1 VWGPVRVGYG
11 GLLISRVILTACGS
25 SSLTLGEHSSAT
37 VELLV
42 IASAIAGNKFTAWD
56 TDEDTLL
63 RQKKHQSNTLTAE
76 SEPASQRAKPG
87 EHLISSIRGSMA
99 GPTLLIL
106 GGIHGNEPAGVIAAQ
121 RVVLPMQERKTALH
135 GEIVLLRGNTRALE
149 RKVRYIDAD
158 LNRQWTA
165 DNVRMSELD
174 NRGQSELLEQQ
185 ELLTA
190 IREAISRAR
199 GDVYFVDLH
208 TTSAQGQ
215 PFATVGDTLRNR
227 HFALSFPVTIVLGLE
242 EQIDGTLLEYINNL
256 GAITMGFEAGQ
267 HDAITSVDHH
277 EALIWNAVIATGN
290 FRREDFA
297 KFVYYWSLLDRAGE
311 GQRVVEVRHRHPVV
325 PEDQFQMEP
334 GFRNFQPVP
343 RGVVLAKDRRGEIK
357 AQEKGL
363 ILLPLYQALG
373 DDGFFL
379 GREVKRFWLNLSR
392 ILRKLKV
399 GHYIHLLPGV
409 RRDPMNENFYIINT
423 RIARILPLQIFH
435 LLGFRKLRWI
445 DNELIISRRSYDV
458 RGPVKLI
465 L

>member
-1 VWGPVRVGYG
+1 VAAWTIRIVIAKGFQAGARFVTYCDF
-11 GLLISRVILTACGS
+11 SRRRIVFMITPSTILAA
-25 SSLTLGEHSSAT
+25 TLGPGRS
-37 VELLV
+37 L
-42 IASAIAGNKFTAWD
+42 G
-56 TDEDTLL
+56 
-63 RQKKHQSNTLTAE
+63 
-76 SEPASQRAKPG
+76 KPR
-87 EHLISSIRGSMA
+87 EHLIASVQGYLS

-106 GGIHGNEPAGVIAAQ
+106 GGIHGNEPAGVLAAD
-121 RVVLPMQERKTALH
+121 RVLPHIQERRADLR
-135 GEIVLLRGNTRALE
+135 GEVVLLRGNTRALE
-149 RKVRYIDAD
+149 REVRYIDVD
-158 LNRQWTA
+158 LNRQWTE
-165 DNVRMSELD
+165 DNVLKSELTY
-174 NRGQSELLEQQ
+174 RGRSEFLELR

-190 IREAISRAR
+190 IREAVSRAR
-199 GDVYFVDLH
+199 GDVYLVDLH

-277 EALIWNAVIATGN
+277 EALIWNAMIATGN

-297 KFVYYWSLLDRAGE
+297 EFVYYWSLLNRAGD
-311 GQRVVEVRHRHPVV
+311 GQRVVEVRHRHPIV

-343 RGVVLAKDRRGEIK
+343 RGVVLAKDRRGKIK
-357 AQEKGL
+357 AHEKGL

-379 GREVKRFWLNLSR
+379 GREVKKFWLNLSR

-409 RRDPMNENFYIINT
+409 RRDPMNENLYIINT
-423 RIARILPLQIFH
+423 SIARILPLEIFH
-435 LLGFRKLRWI
+435 LLGFRKRRWI
-445 DNELIISRRSYDV
+445 NNVLVISRRSYDV
-458 RGPVKLI
+458 RGPVKLV